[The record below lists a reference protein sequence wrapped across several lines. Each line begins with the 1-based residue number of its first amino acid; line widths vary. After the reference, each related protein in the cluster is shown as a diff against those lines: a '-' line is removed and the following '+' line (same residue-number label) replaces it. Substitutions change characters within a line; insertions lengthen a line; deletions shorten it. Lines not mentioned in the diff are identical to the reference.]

1 MSYWQKQSKE
11 TNEQMNPLADSGDNF
26 RPISEIYLKIHQY
39 ELFYRDHRMQSKE
52 AVTFFALN
60 DAINKYALIDYLHQQ
75 NITLSEEKRQLQR
88 ELLEEQLTKDL
99 QDHLLK
105 PYLETMF
112 QALNISNQDYIEQYL
127 LINTEHDLLKED
139 MFSSNKGLVQDE
151 TGLFSYPSSDQQT
164 LYQEKMKIS
173 FDYMEYLAESEFIH
187 IKPDRPTFDLPF
199 AIDST
204 FFNFTKNLAGETIF
218 ASKEFSESDLTM
230 EQRDFLYVIKKQY
243 NLHELA
249 RYNFIL
255 YKNALQQEAAP
266 GSENQAIANELM
278 EIFKIAERTIDW
290 EIGEVTKYEFNEI
303 PMFDV
308 NQLRKH
314 KDITLQLYEHE
325 YYYRE
330 EEIPKK
336 FYAFRIANEE
346 IVAMYALFNYLKQDF
361 GIELDETIRSST
373 RAKIEK
379 SLNEQLQ
386 NPYYKKY
393 MDNLL
398 QTFEIP
404 LSSYIND
411 YLLVKEEYELLL
423 QLIKDRNIGIDHDGR
438 YNKGWIEARYRTAAN
453 LLWEDQFKKMWDMQ
467 LDEVVKPLEPQPELS
482 FTLSEYAPPIG
493 LNNEGQYIFVNIYAL
508 HSWLT
513 DEQQTLFDLLVK
525 TYDLPVLSR
534 YSITEYKDKLELL
547 KADESEKKQLLEILE
562 IFERSIR
569 E

>member
-11 TNEQMNPLADSGDNF
+11 TNEQKNTLADSGDNF

-52 AVTFFALN
+52 AVTFYGLN
-60 DAINKYALIDYLHQQ
+60 DAINKYALIDYLQQQ
-75 NITLSEEKRQLQR
+75 NITLSDEKRQLQR

-99 QDHLLK
+99 QDPLLK

-112 QALNISNQDYIEQYL
+112 QVLNISNQDYIEQYL

-151 TGLFSYPSSDQQT
+151 TGFFSYPSSDQQS
-164 LYQEKMKIS
+164 LYQKKMGIS
-173 FDYMEYLAESEFIH
+173 FDYLEYLAESKLIH
-187 IKPDRPTFDLPF
+187 IEPDHPKFDLPF
-199 AIDST
+199 AIDSN

-218 ASKEFSESDLTM
+218 ASKEFSESDLTR

-243 NLHELA
+243 NLHELG
-249 RYNFIL
+249 RYNFNL
-255 YKNALQQEAAP
+255 YKDALQQEAAP
-266 GSENQAIANELM
+266 DSENKAIANELM
-278 EIFKIAERTIDW
+278 EIFEIADRTIDW
-290 EIGEVTKYEFNEI
+290 DIGEVTNYEFNEI

-336 FYAFRIANEE
+336 FYAYRIANEE

-373 RAKIEK
+373 RAKLVK

-386 NPYYKKY
+386 NSSFKKY
-393 MDNLL
+393 IDDLL

-404 LSSYIND
+404 LSDYIND

-423 QLIKDRNIGIDHDGR
+423 QLMKDQNIGIDHDGR
-438 YNKGWIEARYRTAAN
+438 YNKGWIEARYRTAAD
-453 LLWEDQFKKMWDMQ
+453 LLWEDQFQKMWDMQ
-467 LDEVVKPLEPQPELS
+467 LTEVVEPLEPQPELS
-482 FTLSEYAPPIG
+482 FSLSEYAPPIG
-493 LNNEGQYIFVNIYAL
+493 LNDEGQYIFVNIYAL

-513 DEQQTLFDLLVK
+513 EEQQTLFDLLVK

-534 YSITEYKDKLELL
+534 YSMTEYKDKLDQL
-547 KADESEKKQLLEILE
+547 KADENKKKQLLEIFD
-562 IFERSIR
+562 IYARSIS